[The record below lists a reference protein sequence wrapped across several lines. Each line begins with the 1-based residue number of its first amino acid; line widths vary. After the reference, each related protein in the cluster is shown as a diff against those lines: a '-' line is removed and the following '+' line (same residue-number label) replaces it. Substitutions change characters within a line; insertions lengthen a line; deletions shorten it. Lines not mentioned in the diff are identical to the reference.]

1 MGEVK
6 QQIQIDT
13 VAGREVL
20 DADRYLIQDGN
31 YVFLNGNTVVR
42 TVPIEDIVEEYDEA
56 GEQTKGII
64 TIFSRT

>member
-1 MGEVK
+1 MQVK

-13 VAGREVL
+13 AAGREVL
-20 DADRYLIQDGN
+20 DADRYAIVEET

-56 GEQTKGII
+56 GEQTKGIV
-64 TIFSRT
+64 TIYSRT

>member
-1 MGEVK
+1 MQK
-6 QQIQIDT
+6 IQVDT

-20 DADRYLIQDGN
+20 DADRYNLVEET

-42 TVPIEDIVEEYDEA
+42 TVPIEDIVEEYDED
-56 GEQTKGII
+56 GEQTKGVV

>member
-1 MGEVK
+1 MEEVK

>member
-1 MGEVK
+1 MQK
-6 QQIQIDT
+6 IQVDT

-20 DADRYLIQDGN
+20 DADRYNLVEET

-42 TVPIEDIVEEYDEA
+42 TVPIEDIVEEYDED

>member
-13 VAGREVL
+13 VAGREAL

-31 YVFLNGNTVVR
+31 YVFLTGNTVVR

-56 GEQTKGII
+56 GEQTKGIA

>member
-1 MGEVK
+1 MEEVK

-13 VAGREVL
+13 AAGREVL

-42 TVPIEDIVEEYDEA
+42 TVPIEDIVEEYDED
-56 GEQTKGII
+56 GEQTKGVV

>member
-1 MGEVK
+1 M

-20 DADRYLIQDGN
+20 DADRYAVVEET

-42 TVPIEDIVEEYDEA
+42 TVPVGDIVEEYDET
-56 GEQTKGII
+56 GEQTKGIV
-64 TIFSRT
+64 TIYSRT

>member
-1 MGEVK
+1 MEEVK

-42 TVPIEDIVEEYDEA
+42 TVPIEDIVEEYDED

>member
-1 MGEVK
+1 M

-20 DADRYLIQDGN
+20 DADRYTIVEET
-31 YVFLNGNTVVR
+31 YVFLNGTAVVR
-42 TVPIEDIVEEYDEA
+42 TVPVGDIVEEYDET
-56 GEQTKGII
+56 GEQTKGIV

>member
-1 MGEVK
+1 MQVK

-13 VAGREVL
+13 AAGREVL

-42 TVPIEDIVEEYDEA
+42 TVPIEDIVEEYDED
-56 GEQTKGII
+56 GNQTKGIV
-64 TIFSRT
+64 TIYSRT

>member
-1 MGEVK
+1 M

-20 DADRYLIQDGN
+20 DADRYAVVEDMYI
-31 YVFLNGNTVVR
+31 FLNGNTVVR

-56 GEQTKGII
+56 GEQTKGIV
-64 TIFSRT
+64 TIYSRT

>member
-1 MGEVK
+1 MQVK

-20 DADRYLIQDGN
+20 DADRYAIVEET

-42 TVPIEDIVEEYDEA
+42 TVPIEDIVEEYDED
-56 GEQTKGII
+56 GNQTKGIV
-64 TIFSRT
+64 TIYSRT